1 MNFAYPIQDV
11 AYMFS
16 ENDFHY
22 FVLVID
28 CYSKR
33 LYMKALKTKSS
44 PEVAKALKEAFE
56 ELGVQIHVFETDRGT
71 EFTGAPS
78 KRLYKEKKIVYKR
91 KYGLNKG

>member
-1 MNFAYPIQDV
+1 MNSAHAMADV

-33 LYMKALKTKSS
+33 LYTKALKTKSS

-56 ELGVQIHVFETDRGT
+56 DLGVQIHVFETN
-71 EFTGAPS
+71 
-78 KRLYKEKKIVYKR
+78 RLR
-91 KYGLNKG
+91 T